1 MKRIKIVKFLK
12 SNEMVKELKNEEKA
26 IFVYVTGLQNKRYDE
41 YSYSHRNVR
50 FSILAN
56 ERMEYFIGDKII
68 FQDKY
73 LKLYSNMGIKKI
85 MYNQINR
92 INLFTI
98 ESEPEQMKEYG
109 LRIGEYESED
119 EPKSTSEYGLHIGGG
134 E

>member
-1 MKRIKIVKFLK
+1 MKRIEIVKFLK
-12 SNEMVKELKNEEKA
+12 SNVMVKELKNEEKA
-26 IFVYVTGLQNKRYDE
+26 IFVYVTGLQNKNYDE
-41 YSYSHRNVR
+41 HSYSHRNAR

-68 FQDKY
+68 LQDKY